1 MQVICKI
8 SSDRVC
14 TLPNIELDTTTSLAD
29 VTDGQHRLPTDAVS
43 GQ

>member
-8 SSDRVC
+8 SSDCVC
-14 TLPNIELDTTTSLAD
+14 TLLSIELDTMTLQAD
-29 VTDGQHRLPTDAVS
+29 MTDGQHRLPTDAVS